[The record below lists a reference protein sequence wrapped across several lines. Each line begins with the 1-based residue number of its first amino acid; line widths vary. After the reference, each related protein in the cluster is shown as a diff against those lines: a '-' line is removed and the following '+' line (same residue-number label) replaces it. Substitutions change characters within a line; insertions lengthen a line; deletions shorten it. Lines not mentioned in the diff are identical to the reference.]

1 MKRRRKESNHMI
13 NIDNYRF
20 PGDEG
25 MRPAGQPSPW
35 EPSSPGPAAPLAN
48 PNDAPLRGHALLGRV
63 SKENTDVHGPT
74 QERTPEA
81 VACFRVLGHGKT
93 RFGAARRFAKQERCR
108 DGWSRS
114 EELGAQ
120 RAVAEAI

>member
-1 MKRRRKESNHMI
+1 MHSAVQSSVGTKLAR
-13 NIDNYRF
+13 
-20 PGDEG
+20 
-25 MRPAGQPSPW
+25 
-35 EPSSPGPAAPLAN
+35 PSSPAPLAN
-48 PNDAPLRGHALLGRV
+48 PNDAPLRGHALFGRV
-63 SKENTDVHGPT
+63 SKENTDVQGPA

-81 VACFRVLGHGKT
+81 VACFGAFGHGKT